1 MNTLRI
7 GLVSISDRASSGV
20 YQDKGIPAL
29 EEWLA
34 RALTTPFE
42 LQTRLIP
49 DEQAI
54 IEQTL
59 CELVD
64 EMGCHLVLT
73 TGGTGPARRDVTPD
87 ATLAI
92 ADREMPGFGE
102 QMRQVSLHFV
112 PTAILSRQVGVI
124 RKQAGRIPRVFIN
137 DLLARTDIVDLIDA
151 RVKLKKQGKNFHACC
166 PFHNEKTPSFTVNG
180 EKQFYHC
187 FGCGAH
193 GNAIDFLMNYDKL
206 EFVETVEELAAMH
219 NLEVPFEAGSGP
231 SQIERH
237 QRQTLY
243 QLMDG
248 LNTFY
253 QQSLQ
258 QPVAMSAR
266 QYLEKRGLSHEV
278 IARFAIGFAP
288 PGWDNVLK
296 RFGGN
301 PENRQSLIDAGMLVT
316 NDQGRSYDRFRER
329 VMFPIRDKR
338 GRVIGFGGRVLGN
351 DTPKYLNS
359 PETDIFHKG
368 RQLYGLYEAQQ
379 DNAEPNRLL
388 VVEGYM
394 DVVALAQYG
403 INYAVASLGTSTTAD
418 HIQLLF
424 RATNNVICCYDGDR
438 AGRDAAWRALE
449 TALPYMT
456 DGRQLRFMF
465 LPDGEDPDTLVRK
478 EGKEAFEARMEQ
490 AMPLSA
496 FLFNSLM
503 PQVDLSTPDGR
514 ARLSTLALPL
524 ISQVPGETLR
534 IYLRQEL
541 GNKLGILDDSQLE
554 RLMPKAAESGVSR
567 PVPQLKRTT
576 MRILIGLLVQ
586 NPELA
591 TLVPP
596 LENLDENKLP
606 GLGLFREL
614 VNTCLSQPGLT
625 TGQLLEHY
633 RGTNNAATLEKLSM
647 WDDIA
652 DKNIA
657 EQTFTDS
664 LNHMFDSL
672 LELRQEEL
680 IARERTHGLSNE
692 ERLEL
697 WTLNQELA
705 KK

>member
-1 MNTLRI
+1 M
-7 GLVSISDRASSGV
+7 
-20 YQDKGIPAL
+20 
-29 EEWLA
+29 
-34 RALTTPFE
+34 
-42 LQTRLIP
+42 
-49 DEQAI
+49 
-54 IEQTL
+54 
-59 CELVD
+59 
-64 EMGCHLVLT
+64 
-73 TGGTGPARRDVTPD
+73 
-87 ATLAI
+87 
-92 ADREMPGFGE
+92 
-102 QMRQVSLHFV
+102 
-112 PTAILSRQVGVI
+112 
-124 RKQAGRIPRVFIN
+124 AGRIPRVFIN

-151 RVKLKKQGKNFHACC
+151 RVKLKKQGKNYHACC

-193 GNAIDFLMNYDKL
+193 GNALDFLMNYDKL
-206 EFVETVEELAAMH
+206 EFVESVEELAAMH

-231 SQIERH
+231 SLIERH

-248 LNTFY
+248 LNAFY
-253 QQSLQ
+253 QQSLT
-258 QPVAMSAR
+258 QPAAEPAR
-266 QYLEKRGLSHEV
+266 QYLSRRGLSSE
-278 IARFAIGFAP
+278 IIERFAIGYAP

-301 PENRQSLIDAGMLVT
+301 SENRKSLIDAGMLVT

-379 DNAEPNRLL
+379 DNDEPQRLL

-424 RATNNVICCYDGDR
+424 RVTKNVICCYDGDR

-449 TALPYMT
+449 TALPYMS

-490 AMPLSA
+490 ALPLST
-496 FLFNSLM
+496 FLFNSLL
-503 PQVDLSTPDGR
+503 PQADLTTPDGTTQL
-514 ARLSTLALPL
+514 AALALPL
-524 ISQVPGETLR
+524 INQVPGETLR
-534 IYLRQEL
+534 IQLRQLL
-541 GNKLGILDDSQLE
+541 GNKIGIFDDAQLD
-554 RLMPKAAESGVSR
+554 RLMPKQVESATPR
-567 PVPQLKRTT
+567 PAPQLKRTT
-576 MRILIGLLVQ
+576 MRILIGLLIQ

-591 TLVPP
+591 PKVPP
-596 LENLDENKLP
+596 LEGLDHSRLA
-606 GLGLFREL
+606 GLGLFTEL

-633 RGTNNAATLEKLSM
+633 RGTKEAATLEKLSM

-652 DKNIA
+652 DKDIA
-657 EQTFTDS
+657 EKTFTDA
-664 LNHMFDSL
+664 LNHMFDSM
-672 LELRQEEL
+672 LERRQEEL
-680 IARERTHGLSNE
+680 IARDRTHGLSSE
-692 ERLEL
+692 ERREL
-697 WTLNQELA
+697 WQLNQELA

>member
-1 MNTLRI
+1 M
-7 GLVSISDRASSGV
+7 
-20 YQDKGIPAL
+20 
-29 EEWLA
+29 
-34 RALTTPFE
+34 
-42 LQTRLIP
+42 
-49 DEQAI
+49 
-54 IEQTL
+54 
-59 CELVD
+59 
-64 EMGCHLVLT
+64 
-73 TGGTGPARRDVTPD
+73 
-87 ATLAI
+87 
-92 ADREMPGFGE
+92 
-102 QMRQVSLHFV
+102 
-112 PTAILSRQVGVI
+112 
-124 RKQAGRIPRVFIN
+124 AGRIPRVFIN

-151 RVKLKKQGKNFHACC
+151 RVKLKKQGKNYHACC

-193 GNAIDFLMNYDKL
+193 GNALDFLMNYDKL
-206 EFVETVEELAAMH
+206 EFVESVEELAAMH

-231 SQIERH
+231 SLIERH

-248 LNTFY
+248 LNAFY
-253 QQSLQ
+253 QQSLTQ
-258 QPVAMSAR
+258 SAAEPAR
-266 QYLEKRGLSHEV
+266 QYLSRRGLSSEV
-278 IARFAIGFAP
+278 ITRFAIGYAP

-296 RFGGN
+296 RFGN
-301 PENRQSLIDAGMLVT
+301 NSENRKSLIDAGMLVT

-379 DNAEPNRLL
+379 DKDEPQRLL

-424 RATNNVICCYDGDR
+424 RVTKNVICCYDGDR
-438 AGRDAAWRALE
+438 AGREAAWRALE
-449 TALPYMT
+449 TALPYMS

-490 AMPLSA
+490 AQPLST
-496 FLFNSLM
+496 FLFNSLL
-503 PQVDLSTPDGR
+503 PKADLTTPDGTTQL
-514 ARLSTLALPL
+514 AALALPL
-524 ISQVPGETLR
+524 INQVPGETLR
-534 IYLRQEL
+534 IQLRQML
-541 GNKLGILDDSQLE
+541 GNKIGIFDDAQLD
-554 RLMPKAAESGVSR
+554 RLMPKQVESAAAR
-567 PVPQLKRTT
+567 PAPQLKRTT
-576 MRILIGLLVQ
+576 MRILIGLLIQ

-591 TLVPP
+591 PKVPS
-596 LENLDENKLP
+596 LAGLDQSRLP
-606 GLGLFREL
+606 GLGLFAEL

-633 RGTNNAATLEKLSM
+633 RGTNEAATLEKLSM

-652 DKNIA
+652 DKDIA
-657 EQTFTDS
+657 EKTFTDA
-664 LNHMFDSL
+664 LNHMFDSM
-672 LELRQEEL
+672 LERRQEEL
-680 IARERTHGLSNE
+680 IARDRTHGLSSE
-692 ERLEL
+692 ERREL
-697 WTLNQELA
+697 WQLNQELA

>member
-1 MNTLRI
+1 M
-7 GLVSISDRASSGV
+7 GL
-20 YQDKGIPAL
+20 
-29 EEWLA
+29 
-34 RALTTPFE
+34 
-42 LQTRLIP
+42 
-49 DEQAI
+49 
-54 IEQTL
+54 
-59 CELVD
+59 
-64 EMGCHLVLT
+64 M
-73 TGGTGPARRDVTPD
+73 
-87 ATLAI
+87 
-92 ADREMPGFGE
+92 
-102 QMRQVSLHFV
+102 
-112 PTAILSRQVGVI
+112 
-124 RKQAGRIPRVFIN
+124 AGRIPRVFIN

-151 RVKLKKQGKNFHACC
+151 RVKLKKQGKNYHACC

-219 NLEVPFEAGSGP
+219 NLDVPYEAGSGP

-237 QRQTLY
+237 QRQNLY
-243 QLMDG
+243 QLLDG
-248 LNTFY
+248 LNAFY
-253 QQSLQ
+253 QQSLT
-258 QPVAMSAR
+258 QPNAKDAR
-266 QYLEKRGLSHEV
+266 EYLSRRGLSADV
-278 IARFAIGFAP
+278 ISRFAIGYAP

-301 PENRQSLIDAGMLVT
+301 DENRQSLIDAGMLVT
-316 NDQGRSYDRFRER
+316 NDKGRSYDRFRER

-338 GRVIGFGGRVLGN
+338 GRVIGFGGRVLG
-351 DTPKYLNS
+351 DGQPKYLNS

-368 RQLYGLYEAQQ
+368 RQLYGLYEAQLSSP
-379 DNAEPNRLL
+379 EPARLL

-394 DVVALAQYG
+394 DVVALAQYD

-424 RATNNVICCYDGDR
+424 RVTNNVICCYDGDR

-449 TALPYMT
+449 TALPYMN

-478 EGKEAFEARMEQ
+478 EGKDAFEARMEQ
-490 AMPLSA
+490 AQPLST

-514 ARLSTLALPL
+514 AQLSTLALPL
-524 ISQVPGETLR
+524 ITQVPGETLR

-541 GNKLGILDDSQLE
+541 GKKLGILDDSALE
-554 RLMPKAAESGVSR
+554 RLMPKQAEATVRAA
-567 PVPQLKRTT
+567 PTLKRTT
-576 MRILIGLLVQ
+576 MRILIGLLLQ

-591 TLVPP
+591 PQVPP
-596 LENLDENKLP
+596 LDALDKNKLP
-606 GLGLFREL
+606 GLGLFAEL

-625 TGQLLEHY
+625 TGQLLEQY
-633 RGTNNAATLEKLSM
+633 RGTKEAATLEKLSM

-652 DKNIA
+652 DKDIA
-657 EQTFTDS
+657 EKTFTDS
-664 LNHMFDSL
+664 LNHMFDSM
-672 LELRQEEL
+672 LEQRQEEL
-680 IARERTHGLSNE
+680 IARERTHGLSSE
-692 ERLEL
+692 ERREL
-697 WTLNQELA
+697 WRLNQELA